1 LLRAAIRRILQA
13 RHYHNA
19 AREFSVFFHDT
30 IFAVPGDAM
39 PSEQIGKYEIEYAG
53 VQLANSENWGA
64 QVAIFGPSSN
74 PMHRTPLFP
83 EQRVSIESVFPSREA
98 AEAEARK
105 VALSMIE

>member
-1 LLRAAIRRILQA
+1 
-13 RHYHNA
+13 
-19 AREFSVFFHDT
+19 
-30 IFAVPGDAM
+30 M
-39 PSEQIGKYEIEYAG
+39 PSEQIGKYEIEYTG

-64 QVAIFGPSSN
+64 HVAIFGPSTN

-83 EQRVSIESVFPSREA
+83 EQRVSIESEFPSREA